1 MASKVCEL
9 VEKLVLP
16 FAEQC
21 GVELVEVEY
30 AKKVNGMNLTIFI
43 DKEGGVCLN
52 DCEKLHRLIDEPLDV
67 LDPTEGRAYTL
78 NVSSLGIDRPLKTER
93 DFKRN
98 LDKEIVVKLFAQ
110 LNGKK
115 VYEGFLKEYD
125 EKIPSDLKDTLNKKL
140 EELKTIKDNK
150 EYDKI
155 DNAINA
161 FNE

>member
-9 VEKLVLP
+9 VENLVLP

-43 DKEGGVCLN
+43 DKEEGVSLN

-67 LDPTEGRAYTL
+67 LDPTDGKAYIL

-93 DFKRN
+93 DFKR
-98 LDKEIVVKLFAQ
+98 
-110 LNGKK
+110 
-115 VYEGFLKEYD
+115 
-125 EKIPSDLKDTLNKKL
+125 
-140 EELKTIKDNK
+140 
-150 EYDKI
+150 
-155 DNAINA
+155 
-161 FNE
+161 

>member
-9 VEKLVLP
+9 VENLVLP

-43 DKEGGVCLN
+43 DKEEGVSLN

-67 LDPTEGRAYTL
+67 LDPTDGKAYTL

-98 LDKEIVVKLFAQ
+98 LNKEIVVKLFAQ

-115 VYEGFLKEYD
+115 IYEGFLKEYD
-125 EKIPSDLKDTLNKKL
+125 EKTFVIENKNGRFSFEK
-140 EELKTIKDNK
+140 EKTALI
-150 EYDKI
+150 EPLI
-155 DNAINA
+155 R
-161 FNE
+161 F